1 MKQEEKKF
9 MFEYLKK
16 FKQVIISALTVMMAV
31 VLFLATMELGWII
44 VKDVATPPVLLLEID
59 ELLEIFGLFML
70 VLIGVELLETIM
82 KTYLAEGIN
91 HAEIVISVA
100 IIAIARKVII
110 LDVKDLSG
118 ITLIGIGVIILA
130 LSIGYFLVRYKGR
143 GGIGG
148 TAHDRRSD
156 RLSR

>member
-1 MKQEEKKF
+1 
-9 MFEYLKK
+9 
-16 FKQVIISALTVMMAV
+16 MMAV

-44 VKDVATPPVLLLEID
+44 VKDVTTPPVLLLEID

-82 KTYLAEGIN
+82 KTYLAEGVN

-130 LSIGYFLVRYKGR
+130 LSIGYFLVRYTGR
-143 GGIGG
+143 GGIGEG
-148 TAHDRRSD
+148 
-156 RLSR
+156 